1 MMPLVNDAMPST
13 SSTTRV
19 ENWIATIATAI
30 CTTPQN
36 AVSHRDTR
44 R

>member
-13 SSTTRV
+13 SSTTRLDRV
-19 ENWIATIATAI
+19 MAAIAT
-30 CTTPQN
+30 TTWSSPKP
-36 AVSHRDTR
+36 AVSTRDTR